1 MFDYQLDHITT
12 AFAALRF
19 YVKLLTLSTTLLL
32 AAPSFEQSPVF
43 ESGKDGYA
51 MYRIPGI
58 VVTKKGTLLA
68 YAEARKK
75 SARDWGFIDI
85 VLKRST
91 DGGRTW
97 SQPMY
102 PAKVEGPLT
111 QNPVNNA
118 NKIAEPGDITYNNP
132 MLIADPKSGVVHFL
146 FCIEYMRAFYMRS
159 TDDGVTF
166 SKPVEI
172 TKSFEG
178 FRKNLDWKVLALGPG
193 HGIMLRNGRL
203 LVPVWIALGTGTN
216 AHGDAQASVIYSDDR
231 GATWKA
237 GDIAVPNTPEFDSPG
252 ETAAV
257 ELADGRVM
265 LNTRNGGKANRR
277 AINISPNGATNWSK
291 PYFDNAL
298 WEPRCMASLVRL
310 STKKTGGRDR
320 ILFSNPYNL
329 DRADGKAEPGA
340 SRDRKNV
347 SVLLSYDEGQTWAVR
362 KTVEPSWSGY
372 SDLAVANDGTILLLY
387 ERGDPKDTRFRPA
400 SLTLARFNLEWLS
413 DGKDALKR

>member
-1 MFDYQLDHITT
+1 M
-12 AFAALRF
+12 R
-19 YVKLLTLSTTLLL
+19 TLLVATL
-32 AAPSFEQSPVF
+32 MAASLMAAPTFDQVPVF
-43 ESGKDGYA
+43 ESGKGGYT

-58 VVTKKGTLLA
+58 VVTSKGTLLA

-85 VLKRST
+85 VLRRST

-97 SQPMY
+97 SEPTF
-102 PAKVEGPLT
+102 PAKVEGTLT
-111 QNPVNNA
+111 QNPVNAA

-172 TKSFEG
+172 TRSFEG
-178 FRKNLDWKVLALGPG
+178 FRKALDWKVLALGPG
-193 HGIMLRNGRL
+193 HGIALRNGRL

-216 AHGDAQASVIYSDDR
+216 GHGDAMASVIYSDDK
-231 GATWKA
+231 GSTWKA
-237 GDIAVPNTPEFDSPG
+237 GEIAVPNTAEFASPG

-265 LNTRNGGKANRR
+265 LNTRNGGKGNRR
-277 AINISPNGATNWSK
+277 VISISPNGATQWSA
-291 PYFDNAL
+291 PRFDAQL

-310 STKKTGGRDR
+310 STVSKGGRNR

-329 DRADGKAEPGA
+329 DRADGKAEPGG

-347 SVLLSYDEGQTWAVR
+347 SVLMSYDEGSTWAVR
-362 KTVEPSWSGY
+362 KTIEPNWSGY
-372 SDLAVANDGTILLLY
+372 SDLAVAKDGTILCLY
-387 ERGDPKDTRFRPA
+387 ERGDPNDTRFRPA
-400 SLTLARFNLEWLS
+400 SLTLARFNLEWLT
-413 DGKDALKR
+413 DGKERMK